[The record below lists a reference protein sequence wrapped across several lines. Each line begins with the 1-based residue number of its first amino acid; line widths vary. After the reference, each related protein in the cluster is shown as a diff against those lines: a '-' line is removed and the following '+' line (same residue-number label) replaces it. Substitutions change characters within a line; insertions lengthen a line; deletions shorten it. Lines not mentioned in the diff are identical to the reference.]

1 MKKFAMLMVAL
12 TMLFALTACGDKTEG
27 NAETEQQT
35 QEETQGQETP
45 AEGETETP
53 ETPAEGETETP
64 AADEVQTAEFTG
76 VLEEKK
82 DFMVIVNSEDGSK
95 SYIFNLD
102 EGVTCEAEP
111 GDKVD
116 VTYVG
121 DLEKFDPAG
130 DEKLVATAVVK
141 AQ

>member
-1 MKKFAMLMVAL
+1 MKRFSILMVVLAL
-12 TMLFALTACGDKTEG
+12 VLALTACGGKKDDQAAQDGQDK
-27 NAETEQQT
+27 ETAQT
-35 QEETQGQETP
+35 NDQETSQNDGQET
-45 AEGETETP
+45 ASY
-53 ETPAEGETETP
+53 
-64 AADEVQTAEFTG
+64 TG
-76 VLEEKK
+76 ILEEKK
-82 DFMVIVNSEDGSK
+82 DFMVIVSSEDGSE

-102 EGVTCEAEP
+102 EGVTCDAEA

>member
-27 NAETEQQT
+27 TPETEQQA
-35 QEETQGQETP
+35 QEETQGQ
-45 AEGETETP
+45 
-53 ETPAEGETETP
+53 ETP

-102 EGVTCEAEP
+102 EGVTCDAEA